1 MVEEDI
7 HAIVKECET
16 YMSTDEGK
24 YKILNPPGRVSIN
37 NIYWN
42 KADFEAK
49 IKSRIDLSVTDFL
62 KSDVVLNRYKNIGKK
77 LQIFHDKIIAKIKD
91 LEGEPENINPLNEK
105 DTESKTY
112 LIQIGFLSSP
122 AWLTALAF
130 GVNIPAAF
138 FWWFSVCRVGVS
150 KSTKEI
156 DDEY

>member
-7 HAIVKECET
+7 DDIVKECET

-24 YKILNPPGRVSIN
+24 NKILNPAGRVSIN
-37 NIYWN
+37 NMNWN

-49 IKSRIDLSVTDFL
+49 IKSRIDLYVKDFL
-62 KSDVVLNRYKNIGKK
+62 KSDAVLNRYKNTGKK
-77 LQIFHDKIIAKIKD
+77 LQIFHDKIITKIKD

-138 FWWFSVCRVGVS
+138 FVVFCLSCCHYLVGFQNQR
-150 KSTKEI
+150 KK
-156 DDEY
+156 